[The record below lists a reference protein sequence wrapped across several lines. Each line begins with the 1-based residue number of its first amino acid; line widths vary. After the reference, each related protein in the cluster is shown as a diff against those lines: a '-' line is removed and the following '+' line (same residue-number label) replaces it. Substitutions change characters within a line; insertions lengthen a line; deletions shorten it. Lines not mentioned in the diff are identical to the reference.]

1 MSGRSS
7 YNTSIRNFGEIL
19 VITLQ
24 ASSLTLKDVHQR
36 LGYVRE
42 YGDRWDEFLTLEDL
56 TTEEITELLKIR
68 SQFDRYLFEGKVLEG
83 QVRLLTVNQLLRLSG
98 FMNEPITIQVK
109 TGIAPIVLPES
120 EITGRMDL
128 LAIRKSLDVDFWVLI
143 VEAKESGANAMQG
156 LSQLLTYAYN
166 GLQTQRSVWGLT
178 TNGINY
184 QFVQIQSGQPPQYFL
199 LPELNLLHRESARSL
214 LQVLKAICKG

>member
-1 MSGRSS
+1 M
-7 YNTSIRNFGEIL
+7 
-19 VITLQ
+19 ITLQ
-24 ASSLTLKDVHQR
+24 ASSLSLRDVHQR

-42 YGDRWDEFLTLEDL
+42 YADRWDKFLTLEDL
-56 TTEEITELLKIR
+56 TPEEITELLKIR
-68 SQFDRYLFEGKVLEG
+68 SQFDRYLVEGKVLEG
-83 QVRLLTVNQLLRLSG
+83 QVRLLTVNPLLRLSG
-98 FMNEPITIQVK
+98 FMNEPIIIQVK
-109 TGIAPIVLPES
+109 TGIAPIVLQES

-128 LAIRKSLDVDFWVLI
+128 LAIRKKLDVDFWVLI
-143 VEAKESGANAMQG
+143 VEAKESGADAMQG
-156 LSQLLTYAYN
+156 LSQLLTYAYS

-214 LQVLKAICKG
+214 LQVLKAICRG